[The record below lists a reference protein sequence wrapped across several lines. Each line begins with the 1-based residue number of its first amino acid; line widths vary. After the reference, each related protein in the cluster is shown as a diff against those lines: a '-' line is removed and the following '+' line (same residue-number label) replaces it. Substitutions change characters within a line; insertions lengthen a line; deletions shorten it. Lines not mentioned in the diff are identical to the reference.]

1 MCLGRIFPLLG
12 CMLLCLEA
20 VEGTLKTTEP
30 EPQGHHI
37 LFQQIVLQSIPRI
50 KKGKTIYSFS
60 QITVICFYRL
70 TIYKAL
76 AISFALL
83 EALTYS

>member
-12 CMLLCLEA
+12 CTLCLEA
-20 VEGTLKTTEP
+20 AEGTLKTTEP
-30 EPQGHHI
+30 KPQGRHI
-37 LFQQIVLQSIPRI
+37 FSQQTVLPSIPRI

-60 QITVICFYRL
+60 QIMVIDSYRM

-76 AISFALL
+76 LISITLF
-83 EALTYS
+83 EALIYS